1 MILKDINTNFDLF
14 YNNIILALDEYNK
27 GKNYEIFSEFVEN
40 LLKNGIECDENNNID
55 NYSNNIIIKN
65 LKDFFKKEKD
75 KIIKCRD
82 YKIRLN
88 KIFKTFFIP
97 AMHLFNISY
106 NKNKNFSIKKYLT
119 EDESEKLGGT
129 MKNINEQIIKE
140 IPNFEE
146 IKKIKIKSIPSI
158 FFY

>member
-1 MILKDINTNFDLF
+1 
-14 YNNIILALDEYNK
+14 
-27 GKNYEIFSEFVEN
+27 
-40 LLKNGIECDENNNID
+40 
-55 NYSNNIIIKN
+55 
-65 LKDFFKKEKD
+65 
-75 KIIKCRD
+75 
-82 YKIRLN
+82 
-88 KIFKTFFIP
+88 
-97 AMHLFNISY
+97 MHLFNISY

-158 FFY
+158 FFYEFLDFFL